1 MTVASVRLPDGRALA
16 FQEFG
21 DPSGFPILNC
31 HGGLLCRLDIE
42 PAAATAA
49 ELGLRIVSPD
59 RPGIGPSDRR
69 PGAST
74 GYRAFV
80 APWGFAPED
89 VAPPVTLWQGDR
101 DRLVPAA
108 WATMLAARLPDAR
121 VVTCPG
127 EDHFTGLTRRPE
139 LLRTL
144 AATAP

>member
-1 MTVASVRLPDGRALA
+1 MWLSTRVPWMARGVFAALGRSASRHPEGTAKRSAHGLPDAERDAVLATGDWMGRTMAEA
-16 FQEFG
+16 MH
-21 DPSGFPILNC
+21 DPRGQV
-31 HGGLLCRLDIE
+31 D
-42 PAAATAA
+42 
-49 ELGLRIVSPD
+49 D
-59 RPGIGPSDRR
+59 
-69 PGAST
+69 
-74 GYRAFV
+74 YRAFV

-101 DRLVPAA
+101 DRLVPAV